1 MRSVRVIVS
10 GRVQG
15 VGYRWFAHEIAR
27 AHGITG
33 WVRNRRDGTVEAE
46 LHGDAEAIDDAT
58 SALRQGPRSAR
69 VDALQIADVGF
80 ERPEGFEIRPTA

>member
-15 VGYRWFAHEIAR
+15 VGYRWFARETAMTC
-27 AHGITG
+27 GIVG

-46 LHGDAEAIDDAT
+46 LHGDGEALGEVI

-69 VDALQIADVGF
+69 VDALQITDIGF
-80 ERPEGFEIRPTA
+80 DRQDAFEIRPTA